1 MHNAKVAMR
10 ARTLQKFASG
20 LYNTYIL
27 FHHEGNEV
35 LADKVYKLQQ
45 DCIFDNYMDLQTA
58 KNRLKRILA

>member
-1 MHNAKVAMR
+1 MENARVAMR
-10 ARTLQKFASG
+10 ARSITKFAQG

-27 FHHEGNEV
+27 LHHEGNEP

-45 DCIFDNYMDLQTA
+45 DCIFDNYMDLLTA

>member
-10 ARTLQKFASG
+10 AKTKTSFANG

-45 DCIFDNYMDLQTA
+45 DVIFDDYIDLATA
-58 KNRLKRILA
+58 KNRLKTILA